1 MVALHAR
8 FHSDPCDKNR
18 QHSER
23 NAQAVIALL
32 PSEAA
37 DDLRAA
43 VFAVCEIAGFVG
55 HLLMELEHDGKPAT
69 EIRRHAETL
78 LSGYLG
84 QLSRSN

>member
-8 FHSDPCDKNR
+8 FHSDPCAKNR

-37 DDLRAA
+37 DD
-43 VFAVCEIAGFVG
+43 
-55 HLLMELEHDGKPAT
+55 P
-69 EIRRHAETL
+69 RHAETL